1 MVNNKDRESVN
12 SIIYHTQKGTENKKG
27 LSFPQFQKSKDRI
40 KINEKI
46 PVQSK
51 HLFLEIKDFIKDE

>member
-46 PVQSK
+46 PVQS
-51 HLFLEIKDFIKDE
+51 